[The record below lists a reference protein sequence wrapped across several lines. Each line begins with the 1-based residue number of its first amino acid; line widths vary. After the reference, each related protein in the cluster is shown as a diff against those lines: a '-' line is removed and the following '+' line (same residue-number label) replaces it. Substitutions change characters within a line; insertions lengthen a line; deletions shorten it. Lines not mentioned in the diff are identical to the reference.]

1 MITINEAQIK
11 ELEALINPIPTA
23 YGLPL
28 FQFFG
33 KLAQEQNVKQEQN
46 PPTEV
51 KED

>member
-1 MITINEAQIK
+1 MITLNETQIK

-33 KLAQEQNVKQEQN
+33 NLSQEQN
-46 PPTEV
+46 PKKETEV